1 WRIQSLNNFTGARSL
16 SPAIRWMLVIGL
28 LLVFTYLY
36 LFSLWQPIL
45 SQPWLQLLFAMGF
58 AQIILFTV
66 APPREQKFGWSEVA
80 LALVLFLYPRVIQE
94 MRALFADATIYRIA
108 TFVGF
113 AIVLSL
119 IAALYSAYGEKI
131 RS

>member
-1 WRIQSLNNFTGARSL
+1 MRSRIVSSAV
-16 SPAIRWMLVIGL
+16 RWMLVVGL

-94 MRALFADATIYRIA
+94 MRALFVDATIYRIA
-108 TFVGF
+108 TLVGF

-119 IAALYSAYGEKI
+119 IAALYSTYGEKI
-131 RS
+131 RSAL